1 MLLTQ
6 STIPI
11 IGWIATL
18 MGFIMKYIYQA
29 LDSFG
34 IQNIGLCIIIF
45 TIIIRILMLPLMIR
59 QQKFT
64 KINQAM
70 QPEIQKIQKKYRG
83 KKDQASM
90 MKQNEEIQAVYDKY
104 GTNMTGGCAQLLIQ
118 FPVLLALYQ
127 VIRKP
132 PAYIPQVKEVYMKV
146 VNAVSTQEDYIK
158 IINKV
163 AKSLNTSYVKSLS
176 TNASPNQII
185 DVLTYFNAEAWGKL
199 AKAFPS
205 ISDTITTVSA
215 QIVKMNTF
223 ALGINITQ
231 IPGWHPS
238 IYWLIPA
245 LAGIFQYLSFKT
257 MRQPDMGENSA
268 AGMTK
273 SMSFTMP
280 LMSVYFCLIMP
291 AGLGLYWVVSA
302 MFQCIQQVAINK
314 YLDKADLDEM
324 IEKNREKAAKKKA
337 KGKKSIMDRIMDP
350 ARGMTGNSDG
360 SSGNGSTG
368 LGINEIANMNL
379 KKMPGPAGSHGI
391 DADNLSSKEI
401 DSLGEIG
408 KNAYLVAKYNKE
420 HNTRGGKK

>member
-29 LDSFG
+29 LDSIG

-45 TIIIRILMLPLMIR
+45 TIIIRIFMLPLMIR

-132 PAYIPQVKEVYMKV
+132 PAYIPQVKEVYLSV
-146 VNAVSTQEDYIK
+146 VNALSGQSGYISS
-158 IINKV
+158 INKV
-163 AKSLNTSYVKSLS
+163 AESLKSNYVSTLAKDATS
-176 TNASPNQII
+176 NQII
-185 DVLTYFNAEAWGKL
+185 DVLTYFNSETWTKL

-205 ISDTITTVSA
+205 VSDTINQLSS
-215 QIVKMNTF
+215 QIIKMNDF
-223 ALGINITQ
+223 AFGINITQ
-231 IPGWHPS
+231 TPGWHPS

-257 MRQPDMGENSA
+257 MQQPDMGDSSA

-273 SMSFTMP
+273 SMGLTMP
-280 LMSVYFCLIMP
+280 LMSVYFCIIMP

-302 MFQCIQQVAINK
+302 LFQCIQQVAINK
-314 YLDKADLDEM
+314 YLDNSDLDAM

-337 KGKKSIMDRIMDP
+337 KGKKSIMDRLMDP
-350 ARGMTGNSDG
+350 NRGTSEASSQGSGTTRKGMT
-360 SSGNGSTG
+360 
-368 LGINEIANMNL
+368 EIANMNL
-379 KKMPGPAGSHGI
+379 KKISSPSGTKAPDVDTLTPA
-391 DADNLSSKEI
+391 DI

-408 KNAYLVAKYNKE
+408 KKAYLVAKYEKE